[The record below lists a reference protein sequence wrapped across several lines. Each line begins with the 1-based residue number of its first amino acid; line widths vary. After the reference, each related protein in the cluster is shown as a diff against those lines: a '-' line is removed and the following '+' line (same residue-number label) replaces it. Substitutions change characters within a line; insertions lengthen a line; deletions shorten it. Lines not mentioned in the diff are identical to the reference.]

1 VLLDV
6 LPVLYILRI
15 TNEAEDKLKEN

>member
-15 TNEAEDKLKEN
+15 TNEAEDKLKVN